1 VFTTFVR
8 ILKIFSVILL
18 TMTQTFVFLMLTL
31 FFTFLNASSV
41 LAGITEQSSQAIFTS
56 SVYLAVVCQARP
68 EEALSAK

>member
-1 VFTTFVR
+1 M
-8 ILKIFSVILL
+8 I
-18 TMTQTFVFLMLTL
+18 TL

-41 LAGITEQSSQAIFTS
+41 LAGITQLSSQAIFTS